1 MLQLCTSFM
10 VHIST
15 IPANLINNSY
25 NASLYSS
32 FSLKRRLVKL
42 KQPSD
47 SRSIRLR
54 SARVFPKDRQNTL
67 ARTTKPEALASWY
80 GALRR
85 TCVYRQPVVP
95 TWRPGR
101 RAVIALFSPWSLR
114 GANYRVTHVRK
125 CIRIKLVSYQK
136 HTTIKAVY

>member
-42 KQPSD
+42 KQPSY

-54 SARVFPKDRQNTL
+54 SARVFPKDRRNTL
-67 ARTTKPEALASWY
+67 ARTTKPEALVLIRCATTYLCLST
-80 GALRR
+80 
-85 TCVYRQPVVP
+85 TCRSDLKARPEGSNRPFLPLKFTRGKLSRYTCPQVYPYK
-95 TWRPGR
+95 
-101 RAVIALFSPWSLR
+101 IS
-114 GANYRVTHVRK
+114 
-125 CIRIKLVSYQK
+125 IVS
-136 HTTIKAVY
+136 KAHHD